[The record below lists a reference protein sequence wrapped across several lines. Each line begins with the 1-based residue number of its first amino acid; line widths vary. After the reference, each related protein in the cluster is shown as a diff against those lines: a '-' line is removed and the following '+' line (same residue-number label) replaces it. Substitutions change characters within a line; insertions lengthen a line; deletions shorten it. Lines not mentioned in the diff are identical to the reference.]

1 MGMFDRIYQ
10 NAYGYRNDMIEL
22 NNLIQQLSNE
32 KGKGNPVVAWF
43 RLRDR
48 RVNDIVEPMREEMKI
63 RIKSVQD
70 QMNKLEEI
78 ENDLEKAKNKVLGN
92 NIEDAKKTMLNYE
105 VYLSASHAEAE
116 SQIDK
121 LLKKHKNKVLKL
133 ENEIEQYKKC
143 ANYTERAQNILTS
156 ARKTK
161 EIDHDAFSEA
171 IKNINDWKRK
181 LDIDVPEMKEL
192 PESYNDEDISNLHNQ
207 IREVVA
213 RLDGRYKMRI
223 FAAPMRTVR
232 IIIHD
237 VGNDR
242 GKKAFANRSRELI
255 SNCNESIDIF
265 NRKYWQITGLRWQ
278 HIEFDGACDY
288 VPVTPTH
295 AKIPNI

>member
-1 MGMFDRIYQ
+1 MGMFDKIYQ

-22 NNLIQQLSNE
+22 NNLVQQLSNE
-32 KGKGNPVVAWF
+32 KGKGDPVVSWF

-48 RVNDIVEPMREEMKI
+48 RVKDVVEPMREEMKI
-63 RIKSVQD
+63 RIKRIQGNLNE
-70 QMNKLEEI
+70 QEEV
-78 ENDLEKAKNKVLGN
+78 ENDLEKAKTKVWENDLAS
-92 NIEDAKKTMLNYE
+92 AKKAMLNYD
-105 VYLSASHAEAE
+105 VYLSNSHGEAEA
-116 SQIDK
+116 QINE
-121 LLKKHKNKVLKL
+121 LLKKHKKNVLKL
-133 ENEIEQYKKC
+133 ESEMEQYKNC
-143 ANYTERAQNILTS
+143 VNYTERAQNILTS

-161 EIDHDAFSEA
+161 EIDHATFSEA

-192 PESYNDEDISNLHNQ
+192 PESYNDEDISNLHAQ

-213 RLDGRYKMRI
+213 RLDARYKMGI
-223 FAAPMRTVR
+223 FASPMRTVR

-255 SNCNESIDIF
+255 SNCNESINIF
-265 NRKYWQITGLRWQ
+265 NGKYWQITGLRWQ